1 MIVGWDSFVRV
12 CVCVCWRQRR
22 RFEAPNP
29 PLPLLSPE
37 VIYPSHP
44 SAFPLCTYLHKYNP
58 KSILQGI
65 HKYGN
70 PFFSMLTGCHKK
82 QFKIFLCFQ
91 KRSLGVPHFPKALF
105 DKWHFVSGERKLD
118 QSCHS
123 IHFHAGNLR
132 HLWLLNRWQFS
143 DSRTKLCSKTMF
155 FLLKPNFH

>member
-12 CVCVCWRQRR
+12 CVCMLKTEKIWSRKSS
-22 RFEAPNP
+22 FAPA
-29 PLPLLSPE
+29 LSRGH
-37 VIYPSHP
+37 ISFT
-44 SAFPLCTYLHKYNP
+44 SIGFPLCTYLHKYNP

-65 HKYGN
+65 RKYGN

-132 HLWLLNRWQFS
+132 HLWLLSGWQFS